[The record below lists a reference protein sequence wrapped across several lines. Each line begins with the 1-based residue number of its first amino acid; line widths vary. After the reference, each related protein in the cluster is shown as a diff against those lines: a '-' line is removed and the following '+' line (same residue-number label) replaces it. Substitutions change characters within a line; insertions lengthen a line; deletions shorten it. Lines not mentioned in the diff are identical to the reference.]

1 MPIYFAPQ
9 RSRSRPVVEKR
20 DQQFFDAFM
29 LLVGIFVGIIVGII
43 LLGDLVGDGESAE
56 AGADHAMIEARIQ
69 PLGQV
74 AVTGDPAPA
83 AAPVAVAQA
92 PAMGAQP
99 AAAATMAAAAPAAPG
114 QAVYEQAC
122 ALCHNPPGLA
132 GAPAFGDAANW
143 APRIAQGRDVL
154 ADHVIN
160 GYQGSA
166 GVMPPKGGRVDLS
179 DDEVLAAMQY
189 MIDAVE

>member
-1 MPIYFAPQ
+1 
-9 RSRSRPVVEKR
+9 
-20 DQQFFDAFM
+20 M
-29 LLVGIFVGIIVGII
+29 LLVGIFVGIIVGVI

-56 AGADHAMIEARIQ
+56 AGAALSMIEQRIR

-92 PAMGAQP
+92 SAVVAQP
-99 AAAATMAAAAPAAPG
+99 AAAASMAAATPAARG

-143 APRIAQGRDVL
+143 ASRIAQGPDVL

>member
-1 MPIYFAPQ
+1 
-9 RSRSRPVVEKR
+9 VVDKR

-29 LLVGIFVGIIVGII
+29 LLVGIFVGIIVGVI
-43 LLGDLVGDGESAE
+43 LLGDLVGDGEGAE
-56 AGADHAMIEARIQ
+56 AGAAHSMIEERIQ
-69 PLGQV
+69 PVGQV

-83 AAPVAVAQA
+83 PAPVAVAQA
-92 PAMGAQP
+92 PAATAP
-99 AAAATMAAAAPAAPG
+99 APTGAAAPAAMAG
-114 QAVYEQAC
+114 NAVYEQAC
-122 ALCHNPPGLA
+122 ALCHVPPGLA

-143 APRIAQGRDVL
+143 GPRIAQGRDVL
-154 ADHVIN
+154 AEHVIN

-189 MIDAVE
+189 MIDAVEQ